1 MFGSEMRS
9 TFRICCSVPVGAFQS
24 DSPRMIS
31 ARASAFHSWDSAR
44 YSARKEAISSAVAP
58 WLKRTTVGLVESV
71 RDLSVER
78 SGGPRYGF
86 FEGYHWSLSVVFT
99 RFGGLPF

>member
-1 MFGSEMRS
+1 M
-9 TFRICCSVPVGAFQS
+9 
-24 DSPRMIS
+24 
-31 ARASAFHSWDSAR
+31 
-44 YSARKEAISSAVAP
+44 
-58 WLKRTTVGLVESV
+58 VESV